1 MIIHKGVLTMTYE
14 TILCEVNDKV
24 AVVTLNRPQA
34 MNTLNEQMAV
44 DLAECFEA
52 LYKENVQ
59 ILMLQGAEK
68 VFSAGGD
75 IKEMLKGASV
85 GADTEQVMTYL
96 TRAIKALY
104 MLPAVTVA
112 VVHGAAAG
120 FGLSLALACD
130 YVIVEQD
137 AKLAMNFIGIGLIP
151 DGGGHFFMK
160 ERVGAVKAKQM
171 IWEGRVMDGEEAV
184 EWDLA
189 DIVVENGMAKEVAQQ
204 FVAQQLQ
211 TPLVAK
217 IETKLLL
224 NGSQENKLD
233 KYLAQEAEMQ
243 PRMRATKDHLEG
255 IQAFV
260 EKRQPVFNGE

>member
-1 MIIHKGVLTMTYE
+1 MNYE
-14 TILCEVNDKV
+14 TILCEVNERV
-24 AVVTLNRPQA
+24 ATVTFNRPQA
-34 MNTLNEQMAV
+34 MNTLNEQMAM

-52 LYKENVQ
+52 LYEQNVQ
-59 ILMLQGAEK
+59 VVVLQGAEK

-75 IKEMLKGASV
+75 IKEMLKGSASE
-85 GADTEQVMTYL
+85 ADTKQIMTYI

-104 MLPAVTVA
+104 MLPSITVA
-112 VVHGAAAG
+112 AIHGAAAG

-130 YVIVEQD
+130 YVIVEHD
-137 AKLAMNFIGIGLIP
+137 AKLAMNFIGIGLVP

-160 ERVGAVKAKQM
+160 ERVGAVKAKQI

-189 DIVVENGMAKEVAQQ
+189 DIVVENGMVKEVAKQ
-204 FVAQQLQ
+204 FVEEQLQ
-211 TPLVAK
+211 TPLLAK

-224 NGSQENKLD
+224 NGSQADKLD
-233 KYLAQEAEMQ
+233 RYLAQEAEIQ

-255 IQAFV
+255 IEAFV
-260 EKRQPVFNGE
+260 KKRQPVFGGE